1 MNEQKLT
8 AEQVLELQPYE
19 RHFTQATRAAWCS
32 YPGQAG
38 IAKMLDIWES
48 LTGGK
53 YPYQPGCSN
62 CLLNLVRDLGTIY
75 FAQKG
80 GVLAAEMAEKAAEI
94 IAVTKLQRKSVRAR
108 FPRKML
114 LSVLPT
120 KKWQSTSLLTFWVP
134 KPRLQLML
142 PKH

>member
-48 LTGGK
+48 LSGSK

-75 FAQKG
+75 FAQKDS
-80 GVLAAEMAEKAAEI
+80 VLAELKEKAKDETFREVQVGDYRPDLTQKA
-94 IAVTKLQRKSVRAR
+94 AGVGKTTTGPRKGRKS
-108 FPRKML
+108 P
-114 LSVLPT
+114 
-120 KKWQSTSLLTFWVP
+120 KK
-134 KPRLQLML
+134 
-142 PKH
+142 

>member
-1 MNEQKLT
+1 MNEQRLT

-48 LTGGK
+48 LTGSK

-75 FAQKG
+75 FAQ
-80 GVLAAEMAEKAAEI
+80 
-94 IAVTKLQRKSVRAR
+94 RD
-108 FPRKML
+108 
-114 LSVLPT
+114 SVLEAAGKVAETAQKPETEKKARKTTAKGKKAIKT
-120 KKWQSTSLLTFWVP
+120 K
-134 KPRLQLML
+134 
-142 PKH
+142 

>member
-48 LTGGK
+48 LTGSK

-75 FAQKG
+75 FAQKD
-80 GVLAAEMAEKAAEI
+80 GVLAAEMAEKADSAPVEG
-94 IAVTKLQRKSVRAR
+94 TKAPKTREDYLQRKEG
-108 FPRKML
+108 RKNEVIWK
-114 LSVLPT
+114 S
-120 KKWQSTSLLTFWVP
+120 
-134 KPRLQLML
+134 
-142 PKH
+142 

>member
-48 LTGGK
+48 LTGSK

-75 FAQKG
+75 FAQ
-80 GVLAAEMAEKAAEI
+80 
-94 IAVTKLQRKSVRAR
+94 RD
-108 FPRKML
+108 
-114 LSVLPT
+114 SVLEAAGKVAETAQKPETEKKARKTTAKGKKAIKT
-120 KKWQSTSLLTFWVP
+120 K
-134 KPRLQLML
+134 
-142 PKH
+142 

>member
-48 LTGGK
+48 LSGSK

-75 FAQKG
+75 FAQKDS
-80 GVLAAEMAEKAAEI
+80 VLEAAGKVAETAEEPE
-94 IAVTKLQRKSVRAR
+94 TEKK
-108 FPRKML
+108 PRKTT
-114 LSVLPT
+114 SKGKKAVKT
-120 KKWQSTSLLTFWVP
+120 K
-134 KPRLQLML
+134 
-142 PKH
+142 

>member
-48 LTGGK
+48 LTGSK

-75 FAQKG
+75 FAQKDS
-80 GVLAAEMAEKAAEI
+80 VLAELKEKAKDETFREVQVGDYRPDLTQKAAEVGKTT
-94 IAVTKLQRKSVRAR
+94 AEPRKGRKS
-108 FPRKML
+108 P
-114 LSVLPT
+114 
-120 KKWQSTSLLTFWVP
+120 KK
-134 KPRLQLML
+134 
-142 PKH
+142 